1 MPLLVN
7 ITQKAKDAYVVAP
20 SGQIDGH
27 TYSILENELD
37 PIIAQKPT
45 LIALDLADVDYLSS
59 AGIRVILKTKK
70 ALTANGGKLV
80 FMHLQ
85 PQIKKVFEIIEA
97 LPAMRVFKD
106 IHEMDAYLDR
116 IQKKITGEITEDD

>member
-1 MPLLVN
+1 MPLRVN
-7 ITQKAKDAYVVAP
+7 ITQKARDAYVVAP

-27 TYSILENELD
+27 TYSILENAID
-37 PIIAQKPT
+37 PLLAKKPP
-45 LIALDLADVDYLSS
+45 LIALDLAEVDYLSS
-59 AGIRVILKTKK
+59 AGIRIILKTKK
-70 ALTANGGKLV
+70 TITANGGKLV

-106 IHEMDAYLDR
+106 LHEMDAYLDQM
-116 IQKKITGEITEDD
+116 QKQITGKMVDEG